1 MKGEEIPL
9 QARMMACADI
19 YDALTA
25 SDRPYKKAV
34 SLERALAILEEEVKD
49 QHLDPA
55 VFDLF
60 LAAKVYEITANGPKP

>member
-9 QARMMACADI
+9 QARMMAVADI

-25 SDRPYKKAV
+25 NDRPYKKAV
-34 SLERALAILEEEVKD
+34 SLERALAILEEEVKA

-60 LAAKVYEITANGPKP
+60 LDAKIYEITANGPKH